1 MYSTTRGKMLGLLY
15 LAPLVIFVAMFTAY
29 PLIQMVWMSFHNWS
43 IIEPARWVGVANF
56 VKAWNDRQFWVS
68 LGFTLKYTALHHA
81 DPDDPRLPDRAPRR
95 DQHALAEIHARQWSS
110 CRW

>member
-43 IIEPARWVGVANF
+43 IIAPAKWVGVANF

-68 LGFTLKYTALHHA
+68 LGFTLKYTVYDEVTLSSKPLCGAS
-81 DPDDPRLPDRAPRR
+81 PRIISTRKMSKDFR
-95 DQHALAEIHARQWSS
+95 
-110 CRW
+110 

>member
-43 IIEPARWVGVANF
+43 IIEPAKWVGVANF

-68 LGFTLKYTALHHA
+68 LGFTLKYTVYITPILMILGYLIALLVA
-81 DPDDPRLPDRAPRR
+81 TNTPLRKFTRR
-95 DQHALAEIHARQWSS
+95 WYSS
-110 CRW
+110 RW